1 MSSAALR
8 PKRAFYRAQGL
19 VIRGLRP
26 YGLWGHPQSARPE
39 PPGAAA
45 RPWEGCPGTSG
56 KFQAAPCEPTGG
68 PRCRCVVRGA
78 SRPPRSPVTHQ
89 GRQAVR
95 REAGAPELRG
105 VRHTAGQGQSGR
117 AARAPSQP
125 RGTRY
130 SPEVEAA
137 AFPGPAALPLAVA
150 HEARGSGARRQRAE
164 RRRHHGASA
173 GGGIRRAGL
182 RHWDAYGPGA
192 PADLGHLGTWGAC
205 AGDRKS
211 VV

>member
-1 MSSAALR
+1 MGGVPRYFWEIPGRPLRAHRRSAL
-8 PKRAFYRAQGL
+8 Q
-19 VIRGLRP
+19 VC
-26 YGLWGHPQSARPE
+26 
-39 PPGAAA
+39 GA
-45 RPWEGCPGTSG
+45 G
-56 KFQAAPCEPTGG
+56 
-68 PRCRCVVRGA
+68 GA

-117 AARAPSQP
+117 AARDPSQP
-125 RGTRY
+125 RGTHY
-130 SPEVEAA
+130 PPEVEAA

-173 GGGIRRAGL
+173 GGRIRRAGL
-182 RHWDAYGPGA
+182 RGWGACGPGA
-192 PADLGHLGTWGAC
+192 PADLGRLGTWSACAGKRLPERGGLGRGLARGGAC
-205 AGDRKS
+205 AVGGA
-211 VV
+211 